1 MNFVMGEM
9 DAMHTGGGW
18 FFWTWKIGNESVTGT
33 VQAPMWSYQLGLQN
47 GTCGATGLV
56 FFFLHTFLKCRC

>member
-56 FFFLHTFLKCRC
+56 FFSFIPF